1 METKKTNT
9 EKRTWDEYWTK
20 QLDEYYRTSRYTGD

>member
-9 EKRTWDEYWTK
+9 EKSQWDEYWA
-20 QLDEYYRTSRYTGD
+20 QRIDEYYRTSRYTGD